1 MNRYVFEEFAKL
13 RNISEE
19 DIPLYKSYLD
29 EHPDAKIKKF
39 QWNGKTTYSIW
50 DWVDVW
56 ECVEN
61 SRRQA
66 IKKYL
71 RSCGKSN
78 LNGIRVSLF

>member
-56 ECVEN
+56 E
-61 SRRQA
+61 
-66 IKKYL
+66 
-71 RSCGKSN
+71 
-78 LNGIRVSLF
+78 